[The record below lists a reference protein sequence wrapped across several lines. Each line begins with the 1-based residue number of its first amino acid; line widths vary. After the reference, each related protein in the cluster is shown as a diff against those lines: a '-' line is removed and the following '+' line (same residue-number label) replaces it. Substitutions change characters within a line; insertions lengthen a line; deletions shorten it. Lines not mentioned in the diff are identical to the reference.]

1 MNKIY
6 YLLLLFLV
14 TFLAAC
20 TSNTPVSESSPEPA
34 VNQSSASSMPSSSAT
49 ASPNLLTWNSWT
61 NTTQNYV
68 VSYPSTWFIYK
79 NGEAAVGTNTT
90 AISNSDLTVAK
101 KAPSDFMRIN
111 ISIFDATEKTA
122 SDLKTQLTKD
132 KDNVLKA
139 ETVSV
144 NGMEGVR
151 IVTEGL
157 GKNTS
162 YYLIGKKN
170 SYYLSFGADYTDKST
185 QVQTAL
191 QIVDSFKEK

>member
-1 MNKIY
+1 
-6 YLLLLFLV
+6 
-14 TFLAAC
+14 
-20 TSNTPVSESSPEPA
+20 
-34 VNQSSASSMPSSSAT
+34 
-49 ASPNLLTWNSWT
+49 
-61 NTTQNYV
+61 
-68 VSYPSTWFIYK
+68 
-79 NGEAAVGTNTT
+79 
-90 AISNSDLTVAK
+90 
-101 KAPSDFMRIN
+101 MRIN